1 MGRMTR
7 RLILI
12 RHAEAGMTPHGGGDH
27 ERTLSAYGVRQ
38 ATEIGR
44 LIAAGTL
51 PRPELVFTSSAVRAR
66 QTWEA
71 AASRAAL
78 DVPTVADRALYSAH
92 HDDLVAVLREVPDA
106 VGAVALVG
114 HAPEI
119 PGLAFS
125 VEDARP
131 REARTPGWSPACV
144 GVVEVAGTWSE
155 FPDAGA
161 RLVWTRA
168 VTPE

>member
-1 MGRMTR
+1 MGPMTR

-27 ERTLSAYGVRQ
+27 DRVLSAHGVAQ
-38 ATEIGR
+38 AEAIGA
-44 LIAAGTL
+44 LIADGVL

-71 AASRAAL
+71 AASRAVL
-78 DVPTVADRALYSAH
+78 DVPTVADRALYGASLSE
-92 HDDLVAVLREVPDA
+92 LVDVLREVPDA

-125 VEDARP
+125 VEDARAIG
-131 REARTPGWSPACV
+131 RGTHGWPAACV
-144 GVVEVAGTWSE
+144 GVVEVSGTWSE

-161 RLVWTRA
+161 RLAFSLA
-168 VTPE
+168 VGPD

>member
-12 RHAEAGMTPHGGGDH
+12 RHAEADMTPHGGGDH

-44 LIAAGTL
+44 LIAVGTL

-125 VEDARP
+125 VELSDADITCPPNPGIRIFNP
-131 REARTPGWSPACV
+131 CRSARVLISLRNQPPIWVLVLPA
-144 GVVEVAGTWSE
+144 GN
-155 FPDAGA
+155 
-161 RLVWTRA
+161 
-168 VTPE
+168 